1 MFLAFRR
8 TILPDR
14 GIAGGM
20 TNDVTY
26 LGISSGASVPPGSDS
41 AETRPTLLLQGRRVA
56 APAIPTALMNCRL
69 VRITV
74 PFCFAWPRDLLLG
87 HHSLW
92 PNDTTITIKGDVGAS

>member
-1 MFLAFRR
+1 LNFKEIIELIDKVA
-8 TILPDR
+8 DR

-56 APAIPTALMNCRL
+56 APAIPTAL
-69 VRITV
+69 
-74 PFCFAWPRDLLLG
+74 
-87 HHSLW
+87 
-92 PNDTTITIKGDVGAS
+92 